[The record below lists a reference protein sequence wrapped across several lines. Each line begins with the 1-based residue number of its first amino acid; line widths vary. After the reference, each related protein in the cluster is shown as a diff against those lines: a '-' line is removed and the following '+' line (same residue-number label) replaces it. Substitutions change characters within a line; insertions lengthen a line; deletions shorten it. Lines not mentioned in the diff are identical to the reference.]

1 MKNSGAV
8 LLAAGLAVG
17 AIGGFFAGRGSP
29 EAEKPPTLVAASS
42 PAVPSTPPQPQTTA
56 VTPPT
61 DQPTSSPQQPL
72 SLTTLGLPPSLD
84 FLRLAVERGQTP
96 GTGQNACFHFS
107 GNLRPDADYSS
118 FISVEPAA
126 KPAVRVVGQSLCL
139 AGLPRP
145 KSTVTL
151 LKGLPGDSDK
161 TLAQDAQVQV
171 DFGPSQP
178 SVSFAGNGYVL
189 PRLGTSGVVLQVA
202 GVREIEM
209 QVLRVGDRM
218 LSREANEEFPRAN
231 LYAWDVNRIAED
243 RGAIVW
249 KGVMSVPQSD
259 SPTPVAFPLAD
270 ALKERKPG
278 AYLIVATPLVDGKV
292 PDSDEWG
299 RRATQWIIDTDL
311 AMTSYRGSDGLTVAL
326 RSLASAKPVVGAD
339 LQLIAINNEV
349 LGTAKSDG
357 EGLVRF
363 PAALMNGSGGNAP
376 ASLFAFGGD
385 KDFALLDLRRP
396 SFDLSDRGVAGR
408 TPPGNFDAFFY
419 ADRGIYRPG
428 ETIHLSA
435 LLRDI
440 GSQAAEK
447 QSMWVEIR
455 RPNGSVFRAEEWP
468 ATAGGGQTH
477 AIELPGSAPRGLWS
491 VSAYLHKNGPQIGG
505 LEVDVQDFVPQK
517 LKVAAEIAPT
527 RPDASE
533 PLMVDVAADFLY
545 GAPAPDMSVEVS
557 ANVFVDNNPFDGATN
572 WAIGKVEETFEPQT
586 VNFEVPATDA
596 QGKAQAVGN
605 FDALPPSGKPLR
617 ASITAT
623 VFEPGGRPV
632 HAMDERPLRTRP
644 LWLAIRKL
652 GDGGWVPEDADSK
665 LDIAAF
671 DPDGN
676 RLEASGLRWRLVKEY
691 WNYRWYRRDGDWR
704 YTVDITD
711 RVLDIGT
718 GTTKPTESLSIARKF
733 DWGHYRLEVEDPRSG
748 AQASYKFRAGWGST
762 QDDSDTPDKLTVE
775 VDKPRYAAG
784 ETARLKITPPAAGEV
799 QIVIA
804 SDRVHLSRT
813 VSVAAGGA
821 VVDIPTDPSW
831 TVGAYALVSYL
842 HPLDTAKPGEP
853 VRAVGVAWIGIDQG
867 PKQLQLAMNAPEKVL
882 PESLLTV
889 PLKIDGVQAGETVRL
904 TLAAVD
910 EGILQ
915 LTQFASPNPDEHFL
929 SKRRMALT
937 MRDDYGRLLTGKAGL
952 IGQIREG
959 GDGMGGAGLAQV
971 PTRTVA
977 LFEGP
982 VQVGADGTAEVKF
995 EVPDF
1000 VGQLRLMAVAWSG
1013 KRVGQAEGR
1022 VFVRQPLVAD
1032 AGFPRFLAPRD
1043 EGRVTLS
1050 LHNLEAPEG
1059 KYKIRMSAEGAVT
1072 LGAPYEKELDLA
1084 RDARVTER
1092 IALIGKEIGLGTVA
1106 LSVEGPNGYGFKR
1119 SWPIQV
1125 RTPFYP
1131 LTLEQVA
1138 SQSAGAKFT
1147 LDPTLLLPFEAGS
1160 VKLAINYSPFKGVDV
1175 PGLLQSLDRYPY
1187 GCTEQITSRA
1197 LPLLLTSDLSAAAG
1211 LGAGKDADALKLRV
1225 AQAIE
1230 TVTERMDEGGRPGL
1244 WRPGDGYADL
1254 WVVSQAIDF
1263 LWMAK
1268 QAGYSVPEATLNLGL
1283 DYLGRRFSDAHP
1295 SHIAYARYVRA
1306 RAGKA
1311 DPGDLRALY
1320 DTSIDKM
1327 PGALPRAMMGASL
1340 ALIGDTKRSAGAF
1353 VASERVLGL
1362 TRWQATND
1370 DGYATSVRE
1379 AAGALA
1385 LAIQAK
1391 ASNLEVFRRKVES
1404 LTPAPERNTTQEK
1417 LWLLRAAS
1425 AMAAGPAP
1433 RISANDIIPAGGM
1446 NGAVSFRPTPA
1457 EVQQG
1462 YSLTNQGTDS
1472 VFRTLVVTGA
1482 PKEAPPPLSAGYTL
1496 TKSYFTLQGD
1506 TLDPAQLTQHDRLIV
1521 SLAGTVKDAARHQS
1535 LLVDLLPAGWE
1546 IESIL
1551 SLGSQSQDGEEEYVE
1566 EEGAEPPPRLYAFLP
1581 DTTPTV
1587 MREARDDRF
1596 VASMDLKGGADQA
1609 FHAAYV
1615 VRAVTPGHYVLPG
1628 AVIEDMYRS
1637 GVMARSGAASTTVGQ
1652 K

>member
-1 MKNSGAV
+1 MKKSGAI
-8 LLAAGLAVG
+8 LLVAGLAVG
-17 AIGGFFAGRGSP
+17 AIGGFFAGRGAL
-29 EAEKPPTLVAASS
+29 ETPPP
-42 PAVPSTPPQPQTTA
+42 PAVASIAPPPAATSTSAPATPP
-56 VTPPT
+56 PPPLP
-61 DQPTSSPQQPL
+61 DQTSSPSPAATP
-72 SLTTLGLPPSLD
+72 LTTLGLPPSLD
-84 FLRLAVERGQTP
+84 FLRLAVERGQT
-96 GTGQNACFHFS
+96 QNACFHFS
-107 GNLRPDADYSS
+107 GNLRPDADYTP
-118 FISVEPAA
+118 FVSVEPAA
-126 KPAVRVVGQSLCL
+126 KPAIRVVGQSLCL

-145 KSTVTL
+145 KSTITL
-151 LKGLPGDSDK
+151 LKGLPGESDK
-161 TLAQDAQVQV
+161 TLAQDAVVPV
-171 DFGPSQP
+171 DFGPAQP

-189 PRLGTSGVVLQVA
+189 PRLGTSGVVLEVS
-202 GVREIEM
+202 GVREVEM
-209 QVLRVGDRM
+209 QVLRIGDRM
-218 LSREANEEFPRAN
+218 LSRETSEEFPRAN
-231 LYAWDVNRIAED
+231 LYAWDVRRIAQD
-243 RGAIVW
+243 RGAVIW

-259 SPTPVAFPLAD
+259 SPTPIAFPLAE

-278 AYLIVATPLVDGKV
+278 AYLIVATPLVNGKTSE
-292 PDSDEWG
+292 DDDWG
-299 RRATQWIIDTDL
+299 RKATQWVIDTDL
-311 AMTSYRGSDGLTVAL
+311 AMTSYRGADGLTVTL
-326 RSLASAKPVVGAD
+326 RSLASAKPVVGAEI
-339 LQLIAINNEV
+339 QLIAINNEI

-363 PAALMNGSGGNAP
+363 PAALLNGSGGNAP
-376 ASLFAFGGD
+376 ATLYAFGGN

-419 ADRGIYRPG
+419 TDRGIYRPG
-428 ETIHLSA
+428 ETVYLSS
-435 LLRDI
+435 LLRDT
-440 GSQAAEK
+440 GSKSADG

-455 RPNGSVFRAEEWP
+455 RPNGTIFRAEEWP
-468 ATAGGGQTH
+468 ATAGGGQTKQ
-477 AIELPGSAPRGLWS
+477 IELPTSAPRGFWS
-491 VSAYLHKNGPQIGG
+491 VSAYLHKDGPLIGST
-505 LEVDVQDFVPQK
+505 EVDVQDFVPQK
-517 LKVAAEIAPT
+517 MKVTAESASE
-527 RPDASE
+527 RPDINE
-533 PLMVDVAADFLY
+533 PLTVDVTADFLY
-545 GAPAPDMSVEVS
+545 GAPAPDMSVEVE
-557 ANVFVDNNPFDGATN
+557 AAIVTDDTPFEGAEK
-572 WAIGKVEETFEPQT
+572 WAIGRHKEVFEPQT
-586 VNFEVPATDA
+586 ISFEVPATDA
-596 QGKAQAVGN
+596 QGRAQAVGN
-605 FDALPPSGKPLR
+605 LGALPPSSKPLR
-617 ASITAT
+617 ATITAN

-632 HAMDERPLRTRP
+632 GAELSRPLRTKP
-644 LWLAIRKL
+644 LWLAIKKM
-652 GDGGWVPEDADSK
+652 GDGDWVAEDADSR
-665 LDIAAF
+665 LEIAAF
-671 DPDGN
+671 DANGA
-676 RLEASGLRWRLVKEY
+676 RIEANGLRWRLVKEY

-704 YTVDITD
+704 YAVDITD

-718 GTTKPTESLSIARKF
+718 GSAKPAETLAIARKF
-733 DWGHYRLEVEDPRSG
+733 DWGHYRLEVEEPRSG
-748 AQASYKFRAGWGST
+748 AVASYAFRAGWGST
-762 QDDSDTPDKLTVE
+762 QDESDTPDKLTVE
-775 VDKPRYAAG
+775 VDKPSFKPG

-804 SDRVHLSRT
+804 SDKVHLSKT
-813 VSVAAGGA
+813 VSVAANGTT
-821 VVDIPTDPSW
+821 VDLPTSKDW

-853 VRAVGVAWIGIDQG
+853 VRAVGVAWIGIDQTD
-867 PKQLQLAMNAPEKVL
+867 KKLQVAMNLPDKML
-882 PESLLTV
+882 PETTLTV
-889 PLKIDGVQAGETVRL
+889 PLKIDGAAAGDTVRL

-915 LTQFASPNPDEHFL
+915 LTQFESPNAADHFL
-929 SKRRMALT
+929 SKRRLALS
-937 MRDDYGRLLTGKAGL
+937 MRDDYGRLLTGKAG
-952 IGQIREG
+952 ITGQIREG

-982 VQVGADGTAEVKF
+982 VSVGTDGSAEVKF
-995 EVPDF
+995 AVPDF

-1013 KRVGQAEGR
+1013 DRVGQAEGK

-1059 KYKIRMSAEGAVT
+1059 KYRIRVTADGAVA
-1072 LGAPYEKELDLA
+1072 LGAPYDKELDLA

-1092 IALIGKEIGLGTVA
+1092 IALLGREIGSGTIA

-1119 SWPIQV
+1119 SWPITV

-1147 LDPTLLLPFEAGS
+1147 LDPNLLLPFEAGS
-1160 VKLAINYSPFKGVDV
+1160 IKLAINYSPFKGVDV

-1225 AQAIE
+1225 AQAVE
-1230 TVTERMDEGGRPGL
+1230 TVIERMDEGGRPGL

-1254 WVVSQAIDF
+1254 WVVAQAVDF
-1263 LWMAK
+1263 LWLAK
-1268 QAGYSVPEATLNLGL
+1268 QAGYAVPDAALDRGL
-1283 DYLGRRFSDAHP
+1283 EYLGRRFSDEHP

-1320 DTSIDKM
+1320 DTSLDRM

-1340 ALIGDTKRSAGAF
+1340 ALIGDTKRAAGAF
-1353 VASERVLGL
+1353 VAAERVLGN
-1362 TRWQATND
+1362 TRWANPYD

-1379 AAGALA
+1379 AAGALS

-1391 ASNLEVFRRKVES
+1391 ASNIEVFRRKVES

-1433 RISANDIIPAGGM
+1433 RISANDIVPVGGT
-1446 NGAVSFRPTPA
+1446 NGAVSFRPSVA
-1457 EVQQG
+1457 DVQKG
-1462 YSLTNQGTDS
+1462 YSLTNQGTEN
-1472 VFRTLVVTGA
+1472 VFRTLVITGA

-1496 TKSYFTLQGD
+1496 TKSYYTLQGD
-1506 TLDPAQLTQHDRLIV
+1506 TLDPTQLTQHDRLIV
-1521 SLAGTVKDAARHQS
+1521 SLEGTAKDAARHQT

-1551 SLGSQSQDGEEEYVE
+1551 NLGTPEEEEEYE
-1566 EEGAEPPPRLYAFLP
+1566 DEASDAAAPAARPYAFLP
-1581 DTTPTV
+1581 DTSPTV
-1587 MREARDDRF
+1587 MQEARDDRM
-1596 VASMDLKGGADQA
+1596 VASIDLPGASEPGQE
-1609 FHAAYV
+1609 FHIAYI
-1615 VRAVTPGHYVLPG
+1615 VRAVTPGQFVLPG
-1628 AVIEDMYRS
+1628 AVVEDMYRS
-1637 GVMARSGAASTTVGQ
+1637 GVMARTAAATTAVMP